1 MLIHCNEY
9 TEGFEVITV
18 KKSRLT
24 MDEAKEIIDA
34 LAGIGYRFSH
44 FEGSL
49 MYFTRGGGDD
59 PSKL

>member
-1 MLIHCNEY
+1 MIHCNSY
-9 TEGFEVITV
+9 DYSLEVLTV
-18 KKSRLT
+18 RKPKMS
-24 MDEAKEIIDA
+24 MEDAKEIIDA

-49 MYFTRGGGDD
+49 MYFFRGGGDD